1 MGADRQRQE
10 GLLLSGKCKR
20 QIRLN
25 YNISIRTKRT
35 KIIATRHVLRAQNI
49 PKCVCGRSSVPDP
62 TRRAY
67 SAAPVQLARLRRGG
81 HWAGWT
87 RREEMGRKGRRNKVR
102 NGKEGRGKKRKGRGR
117 TLRTRKNFCG
127 SPMGKSNITDGYGRT
142 LQVEHCYISSH
153 VCWRHLSIVIVL
165 FLCTHSPSLFCS
177 INDVVSQCF
186 APTRSEHVTVE
197 GRLGWK
203 QLDGQGQPRSRSVE
217 KCSA

>member
-20 QIRLN
+20 QMRLN

-165 FLCTHSPSLFCS
+165 FLCTHSPSLFLQYKRC
-177 INDVVSQCF
+177 CF
-186 APTRSEHVTVE
+186 TMLRTDPE
-197 GRLGWK
+197 
-203 QLDGQGQPRSRSVE
+203 
-217 KCSA
+217 